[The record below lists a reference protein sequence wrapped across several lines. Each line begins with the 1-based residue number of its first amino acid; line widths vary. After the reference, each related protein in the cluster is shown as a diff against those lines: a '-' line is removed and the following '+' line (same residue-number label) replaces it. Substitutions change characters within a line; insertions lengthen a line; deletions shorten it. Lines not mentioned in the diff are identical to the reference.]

1 MPATINRSAEGKH
14 RTSSA
19 VKNRAT
25 EIYSQWELGP
35 SDSINAFL
43 AESIRVGSLPLG
55 MGPEE
60 PTYEDIVAF
69 AYKAPINSDGIAVL
83 PADWNDRDE

>member
-1 MPATINRSAEGKH
+1 MPATINRSAEGKY

-35 SDSINAFL
+35 SDSINIFL

-60 PTYEDIVAF
+60 PTYEGIVAF
-69 AYKAPINSDGIAVL
+69 AHRAPLNSDGIAVL
-83 PADWNDRDE
+83 PADWDE

>member
-1 MPATINRSAEGKH
+1 MSAAMGRSAEGKH

-19 VKNRAT
+19 VKNRAI

-43 AESIRVGSLPLG
+43 VKSVQVGGLPFD
-55 MGPEE
+55 MRPEE
-60 PTYEDIVAF
+60 PTYEDIAAF
-69 AYKAPINSDGIAVL
+69 AYKAPLNSDGIAVL
-83 PADWNDRDE
+83 PADWDDYDE

>member
-1 MPATINRSAEGKH
+1 MPATINRSAKGKH

-35 SDSINAFL
+35 SDSINTFL
-43 AESIRVGSLPLG
+43 AESIRVGSPPLG

-60 PTYEDIVAF
+60 PTHEDIAAF

-83 PADWNDRDE
+83 PADWDDRDE